1 MADKHPQT
9 EDDAAA
15 PKRRSNRPHYDP
27 AKEAPSSQRQPK
39 AAASTLQPP
48 IRGPP
53 QPEEPARFLT
63 KRQVLARVGVTYPC
77 VWKWMN
83 EGKFPRSRAV
93 GGKSAW
99 LESEVSDWINSRPLR
114 RLKCDGPEAA

>member
-1 MADKHPQT
+1 MANS
-9 EDDAAA
+9 
-15 PKRRSNRPHYDP
+15 RRSNRPPYDP
-27 AKEAPSSQRQPK
+27 AKEAPSSQRQPV
-39 AAASTLQPP
+39 AATSTAPPP
-48 IRGPP
+48 IHGPP
-53 QPEEPARFLT
+53 YPEEAARFLT

-114 RLKCDGPEAA
+114 RLKCDGEVA